1 MGGREGAP
9 FGTQPE
15 RNGGL
20 WATPDENRRRRPREF
35 GRCVDPRRESG
46 WPYEA
51 FRRPRSADLWQT
63 TGEQLADNLV
73 IVRRSHLEDC
83 RSAAQADVL
92 ASLEFLDGKVSFAR
106 FDDVL
111 LVRVAGPSSEGSFDR
126 QVPED
131 IAGPGH
137 ALWDM
142 GWTADSGHGI
152 SNR

>member
-1 MGGREGAP
+1 MGGTGGAVIRDSA
-9 FGTQPE
+9 GKE
-15 RNGGL
+15 RRALGDSGRKQAKTASGL
-20 WATPDENRRRRPREF
+20 RPL
-35 GRCVDPRRESG
+35 VDPRRESG

-51 FRRPRSADLWQT
+51 FRRPRSGDLWQT
-63 TGEQLADNLV
+63 TGEQPIGNHFEV
-73 IVRRSHLEDC
+73 ILGHLEDC

-92 ASLEFLDGKVSFAR
+92 ASLGFLDGKVSFAR

-111 LVRVAGPSSEGSFDR
+111 FVRVAGPFSDGNFDR

-131 IAGPGH
+131 ISGLGH

-142 GWTADSGHGI
+142 VGSADSGHGI